1 MKNVTRDIS
10 PAKTNDQIERDIEK
24 EVTTMH
30 DEDVMLSS
38 PRFFSEEEEENENDD
53 AQFLML
59 NVGPVGTRR
68 DSLKTSKRRRRSLDF
83 TAAALGENEQQ
94 QQNAVAPLPIQQ
106 HSKSFLASL
115 PPIDSPTLLKK
126 EQKKKQLVTLK
137 KLRF

>member
-24 EVTTMH
+24 EMTTMH

-59 NVGPVGTRR
+59 NL
-68 DSLKTSKRRRRSLDF
+68 SL
-83 TAAALGENEQQ
+83 
-94 QQNAVAPLPIQQ
+94 I
-106 HSKSFLASL
+106 H
-115 PPIDSPTLLKK
+115 I
-126 EQKKKQLVTLK
+126 
-137 KLRF
+137 

>member
-24 EVTTMH
+24 EMTTMK

-38 PRFFSEEEEENENDD
+38 PRFFSEEEEENENENDD

-106 HSKSFLASL
+106 HSKSFLA
-115 PPIDSPTLLKK
+115 
-126 EQKKKQLVTLK
+126 
-137 KLRF
+137 